1 MAQITMDSDSMS
13 SIAKSLANIS
23 SSLRSVSGEVN
34 SAITTLQ
41 LDNVFTGSFS
51 PAMLSG
57 GRSTASSMKA
67 KSDILSQLSS
77 AATSTDNAFRQADHN
92 HTLAS
97 TKYSSLFGAIPA
109 VGAILGG
116 GNTCVAGEVTTLSDA
131 FRKDVKRIK
140 SYWGKLCDKAVGTT
154 KAVIS
159 KTAKFVSTHKTQIV
173 DAAKSLWKYGKG
185 AIKIAGAVSTLLA
198 AVGLTAT
205 GVGAPIGA
213 GAIAMAL
220 FSLGTGCN
228 DVANATAD
236 MIYSVTGQHDKVGT
250 TNFLKSYLSDCG
262 NTIGTYFGNPEMG
275 ELIGKATYLGI
286 DTVSMLSSADKMLKA
301 LGDVDVLVTGTSRY
315 SPVWGW
321 THFDNYIDHTTPWIL
336 HTAAKGVTGTIK
348 SAITVGNDFA
358 GILFH

>member
-34 SAITTLQ
+34 SAITMLQ

-67 KSDILSQLSS
+67 KSEILSQLSS

-275 ELIGKATYLGI
+275 EIIGKATYWGV
-286 DTVSMLSSADKMLKA
+286 DTVSFLTSADKMLHSF
-301 LGDVDVLVTGTSRY
+301 GTINTLVTGTAKS
-315 SPVWGW
+315 SFIWGDAPIADVVF
-321 THFDNYIDHTTPWIL
+321 HSKAEIL
-336 HTAAKGVTGTIK
+336 YKTGKGIVGTVK
-348 SAITVGNDFA
+348 SGISFGKDFI
-358 GILFH
+358 GMIFH